1 MYWKILRTSTKNNVN
16 DREIKQLE
24 ECLYNITGVV
34 ILDNHTAF
42 KVKAN
47 EYVLTLQ
54 FTDRNMWIDVK
65 KQSW

>member
-24 ECLYNITGVV
+24 ECLYKITGVV